1 MTCRPF
7 RQDSNLAV
15 AMKKQW
21 VRFWMRFAGLH
32 PFGRIATGLAEWFAL
47 PHKARIYLA
56 YQTRAGYV
64 ATSATIHHPGLQLGD
79 NVFIGERV
87 VVYQAKEGGP
97 ALLSD
102 RVCILR
108 DSVLETGYKGHI
120 RIGTE
125 TWIQPRC
132 QLNAYVAPIE
142 IGRGVDI
149 APNCAF
155 YSYDHGM
162 AHGINIREQPLQS
175 KGGIFIGDNAWLG
188 VGVTVLSGVR
198 VGAGAVVGAG
208 SIVTRDVPDEAV
220 AVGRPARV
228 IKKRSDL
235 VA

>member
-1 MTCRPF
+1 M
-7 RQDSNLAV
+7 RQRSKKDSALAV
-15 AMKKQW
+15 AMKGQW

-56 YQTRAGYV
+56 YQTRAGYI
-64 ATSATIHHPGLQLGD
+64 ATSATIHHQELQLGE
-79 NVFIGERV
+79 NVFIGDRV
-87 VVYQAKEGGP
+87 IIYQAKEGGP
-97 ALLSD
+97 AHLSD
-102 RVCILR
+102 KVCILR
-108 DSVLETGYKGHI
+108 DSVLETGYQGHI
-120 RIGTE
+120 RIGAE

-132 QLNAYVAPIE
+132 QFNAYVAPIE

-155 YSYDHGM
+155 YSYDHGI
-162 AHGINIREQPLQS
+162 APGIAIREQPLHS
-175 KGGIFIGDNAWLG
+175 KGSISIGDHAWLG

-198 VGAGAVVGAG
+198 IGKGAVIGAG

-228 IKKRSDL
+228 VKKRSEL
-235 VA
+235 IA